1 MQLKERLP
9 IQKYSNFLPS
19 MVSLSKSSM
28 PLLGD
33 VTSFSTELAAM
44 RFFLE
49 FFRLLWLLS
58 RSVISRLFSSVKAL
72 FNKSQ
77 KKKQKTNEN
86 IQYIFA

>member
-9 IQKYSNFLPS
+9 IQKYSNLLPS

-49 FFRLLWLLS
+49 FFRLL
-58 RSVISRLFSSVKAL
+58 
-72 FNKSQ
+72 
-77 KKKQKTNEN
+77 
-86 IQYIFA
+86 